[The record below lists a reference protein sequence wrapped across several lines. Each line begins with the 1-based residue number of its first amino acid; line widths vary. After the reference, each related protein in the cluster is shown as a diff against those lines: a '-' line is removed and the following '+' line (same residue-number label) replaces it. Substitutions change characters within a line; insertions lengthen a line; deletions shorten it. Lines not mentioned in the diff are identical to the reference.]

1 MSRTDAHAPSRVRL
15 ARGDL
20 PSRPYH
26 AAPHDRCDL
35 PDRREAA
42 RYYGVRCDGPATS
55 CVWEYCYAGVNDCP
69 CITCHGGAL
78 ARARHRAVRR
88 DDRAALK
95 EALKAWRGGDT
106 IAFDAVVPPR
116 R

>member
-1 MSRTDAHAPSRVRL
+1 MGWGFSRRKAAAMSRTDAHAPSRVRL

-42 RYYGVRCDGPATS
+42 GYYDGKATS
-55 CVWEYCYAGVNDCP
+55 CVWEYLYG
-69 CITCHGGAL
+69 T
-78 ARARHRAVRR
+78 
-88 DDRAALK
+88 
-95 EALKAWRGGDT
+95 
-106 IAFDAVVPPR
+106 
-116 R
+116 